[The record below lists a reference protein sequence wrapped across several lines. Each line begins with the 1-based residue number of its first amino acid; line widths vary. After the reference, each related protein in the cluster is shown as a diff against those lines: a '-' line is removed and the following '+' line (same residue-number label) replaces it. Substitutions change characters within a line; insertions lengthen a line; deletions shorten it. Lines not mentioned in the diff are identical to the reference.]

1 MIEALLVIALLAAP
15 GGGGQARRD
24 HPGRGRVMLQVCH
37 NGQCY
42 LLPIPATEL
51 RATAVTLAFV
61 LACVSQ
67 RREPADR

>member
-42 LLPIPATEL
+42 LLAIPAPN
-51 RATAVTLAFV
+51 
-61 LACVSQ
+61 S
-67 RREPADR
+67 EPPR